1 MTPDK
6 ERLLQ
11 ERCAAFKKITGQ
23 NRLYIV
29 IQCALDIWLAGGM
42 AFMLITTTFLYPLAI
57 IGLILFKLALVF
69 LLNGNKGNLA
79 GLVVTAVYFPVFS
92 HFEDLDAGSFA
103 IIFLIIVAHLFRIV
117 PCTAAK
123 RISDLYGAPGFNG
136 FILAQELSTDEGLMR
151 TVLDRYDEASK
162 DMLVG
167 TAVKE
172 MSLPK
177 VIQSLKPLGVLLL
190 TSGIC
195 LLMNANVNANAFK
208 NARDVRIGE
217 EASGK
222 NVSAVTD
229 KIYWRHTTGHFEGY
243 WCRIDGQAV
252 SVNVYD
258 KDSKEKFMALCN
270 ACKASTEAQTAWLSG
285 DSIGEGSSEPVS
297 FVARVK
303 PYSDYTFKFKPSN
316 KTKEHIDEDVEIVE
330 ELFLDVIDPD
340 KADRQFT
347 GGMILTIVGV
357 ALTGMFYIIFFT
369 SKYEVEML

>member
-11 ERCAAFKKITGQ
+11 ERCAAFKKIIGQ

-29 IQCALDIWLAGGM
+29 IQCALDIWLAGSI
-42 AFMLITTTFLYPLAI
+42 ALLLITTAYLYPLMI
-57 IGLILFKLALVF
+57 IGLILLKLALVI
-69 LLNGNKGNLA
+69 LIGENKGNLA
-79 GLVVTAVYFPVFS
+79 GLLISAMYFPLFS
-92 HFEDLDAGSFA
+92 YFEVLDAGSFA
-103 IIFLIIVAHLFRIV
+103 IIFLIIAAHLFRIV

-151 TVLDRYDEASK
+151 TVLDRYDETSK

-177 VIQSLKPLGVLLL
+177 GIQCLKPLGVLLL

-195 LLMNANVNANAFK
+195 FLMNANALK
-208 NARDVRIGE
+208 NSMKLARDVKIDE
-217 EASGK
+217 AASGK
-222 NVSAVTD
+222 TVSAVTD
-229 KIYWRHTTGHFEGY
+229 KIYWQHTEGDIEGY
-243 WCRIDGQAV
+243 WCRIGGQAV

-270 ACKASTEAQTAWLSG
+270 ACEASTEAQTAWLSG

-297 FVARVK
+297 FSAQVK
-303 PYSDYTFKFKPSN
+303 PYSDYTLKPNN
-316 KTKEHIDEDVEIVE
+316 KTKEHIDDNVEIVE

-340 KADRQFT
+340 TADRQFA
-347 GGMILTIVGV
+347 GGMTLAVVGI
-357 ALTGMFYIIFFT
+357 ALTSAFYIMFFA
-369 SKYEVEML
+369 SRYKVEML